1 MIGMSEAIAP
11 VSAGMEFPLPLA
23 PIGGESIEFVESSHI
38 PPMPKDIPQW
48 EPFKEYSQSL
58 PLVAKELGDRME
70 GKNVGPHFSR
80 DRGRVVCASLPVFE
94 VKQPE
99 TPVRE
104 VAIDSRVE
112 PFEVKESLFPEAPR
126 INKPEIL
133 QSEAPRI
140 EKPEYTQVK
149 EFETPVKDVAVASR
163 VTPFEAKETIAPE
176 TPRVDKPEISQLEE
190 PRINKPE
197 ISQTEAPRIA
207 KPEYT
212 QVKEFEK
219 PIKDVAVTSRVTS
232 FEVKEPIA
240 IETPRVDKSEI
251 SQLEARRIN
260 KPEISQ
266 SEAPRVDKP
275 EYVQVKE
282 FEHPVKES
290 AVASHI
296 APSEV
301 KETLTSETPRINK
314 PEISQSE
321 TPRVD
326 KSEISQLEAL
336 RINKPEIS
344 QSEVPR
350 IEKPEYTRLKEIEK
364 PVKEVVAPS
373 FAPADEKPEVT
384 LVDIASARVSQNT
397 VVQTPESAV
406 VSHLA
411 ETVVETL
418 AVTPT
423 LSSTGEGEIHIKLK
437 SDILD
442 GSSIKIEVKN
452 GELKVVVEPASR
464 AAEEILLKSHEA
476 FQNHLAERVTAW
488 RINVG
493 VAVLDLRNNLKR
505 KLEELS

>member
-1 MIGMSEAIAP
+1 MIEMSEVIASIS
-11 VSAGMEFPLPLA
+11 VGLEFPLPLA
-23 PIGGESIEFVESSHI
+23 PVGGESIEFVKSSHI

-70 GKNVGPHFSR
+70 GKNVGPHVSR
-80 DRGRVVCASLPVFE
+80 DRGRMVCASLPVFE
-94 VKQPE
+94 VKEFE

-104 VAIDSRVE
+104 VAVDSCVE
-112 PFEVKESLFPEAPR
+112 PFEVKESLTPKTPR
-126 INKPEIL
+126 INKPEIS
-133 QSEAPRI
+133 QSKAPRI

-149 EFETPVKDVAVASR
+149 EFEKPVKDVVVASR
-163 VTPFEAKETIAPE
+163 VT
-176 TPRVDKPEISQLEE
+176 S
-190 PRINKPE
+190 
-197 ISQTEAPRIA
+197 S
-207 KPEYT
+207 
-212 QVKEFEK
+212 
-219 PIKDVAVTSRVTS
+219 
-232 FEVKEPIA
+232 EVKEPIA
-240 IETPRVDKSEI
+240 PETP
-251 SQLEARRIN
+251 
-260 KPEISQ
+260 
-266 SEAPRVDKP
+266 
-275 EYVQVKE
+275 
-282 FEHPVKES
+282 
-290 AVASHI
+290 
-296 APSEV
+296 
-301 KETLTSETPRINK
+301 
-314 PEISQSE
+314 
-321 TPRVD
+321 
-326 KSEISQLEAL
+326 

-350 IEKPEYTRLKEIEK
+350 IGKSEHIQIKEFETPIKEVVVASRVTPFEAKEPIAPETPRINKPEISQLETPRINKSEISQSETPLVCKPDHSQPKEIEK

-406 VSHLA
+406 VSRLV

-464 AAEEILLKSHEA
+464 AAEEILLKSQEA

>member
-11 VSAGMEFPLPLA
+11 VSVGMEFPLPLT
-23 PIGGESIEFVESSHI
+23 PIGGESIEFVKSSHI
-38 PPMPKDIPQW
+38 PPMSKDIPQW

-70 GKNVGPHFSR
+70 GKNIGPHVSR
-80 DRGRVVCASLPVFE
+80 DRGCEVCASLPVFE
-94 VKQPE
+94 VKEPE

-104 VAIDSRVE
+104 VAVDSRVTSSE
-112 PFEVKESLFPEAPR
+112 TKETIAIETPR
-126 INKPEIL
+126 VDKPEIS
-133 QSEAPRI
+133 QSEASHI

-149 EFETPVKDVAVASR
+149 EFERPLKDVAVASR
-163 VTPFEAKETIAPE
+163 VTHFAAKEMIAPE
-176 TPRVDKPEISQLEE
+176 TPRVEKAERS
-190 PRINKPE
+190 
-197 ISQTEAPRIA
+197 
-207 KPEYT
+207 
-212 QVKEFEK
+212 QVKEFET
-219 PIKDVAVTSRVTS
+219 PIKDVAVALRVTS
-232 FEVKEPIA
+232 S
-240 IETPRVDKSEI
+240 ET
-251 SQLEARRIN
+251 
-260 KPEISQ
+260 
-266 SEAPRVDKP
+266 
-275 EYVQVKE
+275 
-282 FEHPVKES
+282 
-290 AVASHI
+290 
-296 APSEV
+296 
-301 KETLTSETPRINK
+301 KETLSIETPRINK

-321 TPRVD
+321 A
-326 KSEISQLEAL
+326 S
-336 RINKPEIS
+336 
-344 QSEVPR
+344 R
-350 IEKPEYTRLKEIEK
+350 IEKPEYTQLKEIEK

-373 FAPADEKPEVT
+373 FASANEKPEVT

-406 VSHLA
+406 VSHLV

-464 AAEEILLKSHEA
+464 AAEEILLKSQEA

>member
-11 VSAGMEFPLPLA
+11 VSVGMEFPLPLA
-23 PIGGESIEFVESSHI
+23 PIDGESIEFVKSSHI
-38 PPMPKDIPQW
+38 PPMSKDIPQW

-70 GKNVGPHFSR
+70 GKNVGPHVSR

-94 VKQPE
+94 AKEPK

-104 VAIDSRVE
+104 VAVASRVI
-112 PFEVKESLFPEAPR
+112 PFKAKETIAPETPRVDKPEISQLEAPR
-126 INKPEIL
+126 INKSEIS

-149 EFETPVKDVAVASR
+149 EFETPVKEVVVASR
-163 VTPFEAKETIAPE
+163 VTSSEAKETIAPE
-176 TPRVDKPEISQLEE
+176 TPRVDKPEISQLEA

-197 ISQTEAPRIA
+197 IVQTEA
-207 KPEYT
+207 
-212 QVKEFEK
+212 
-219 PIKDVAVTSRVTS
+219 
-232 FEVKEPIA
+232 
-240 IETPRVDKSEI
+240 
-251 SQLEARRIN
+251 
-260 KPEISQ
+260 
-266 SEAPRVDKP
+266 
-275 EYVQVKE
+275 
-282 FEHPVKES
+282 
-290 AVASHI
+290 
-296 APSEV
+296 
-301 KETLTSETPRINK
+301 
-314 PEISQSE
+314 
-321 TPRVD
+321 
-326 KSEISQLEAL
+326 
-336 RINKPEIS
+336 
-344 QSEVPR
+344 PR
-350 IEKPEYTRLKEIEK
+350 IEKPEYAQLKEIEK
-364 PVKEVVAPS
+364 PVKEVLATS
-373 FAPADEKPEVT
+373 LAPANEKPEVT

-406 VSHLA
+406 VSRLV

-464 AAEEILLKSHEA
+464 AAEEILLKSQEA

>member
-11 VSAGMEFPLPLA
+11 VSVGMEFPLPLS
-23 PIGGESIEFVESSHI
+23 PIGGESIEFVKSSHI

-48 EPFKEYSQSL
+48 EQFKEYSQSL

-70 GKNVGPHFSR
+70 GKNVGPHVSL
-80 DRGRVVCASLPVFE
+80 DRGRVVCASQPVFE
-94 VKQPE
+94 VKEPE

-104 VAIDSRVE
+104 VSVDSRVE

-126 INKPEIL
+126 INKPEIS

-140 EKPEYTQVK
+140 EKPECTQVK
-149 EFETPVKDVAVASR
+149 EFETPVKDVVVTSR

-176 TPRVDKPEISQLEE
+176 PLS
-190 PRINKPE
+190 INKPE
-197 ISQTEAPRIA
+197 ISQTEM
-207 KPEYT
+207 
-212 QVKEFEK
+212 
-219 PIKDVAVTSRVTS
+219 
-232 FEVKEPIA
+232 
-240 IETPRVDKSEI
+240 
-251 SQLEARRIN
+251 
-260 KPEISQ
+260 
-266 SEAPRVDKP
+266 PRVDKP

-314 PEISQSE
+314 PEILQSE
-321 TPRVD
+321 T
-326 KSEISQLEAL
+326 L
-336 RINKPEIS
+336 RINKPEVL
-344 QSEVPR
+344 QSETPLVC
-350 IEKPEYTRLKEIEK
+350 KPDHSQLKEI
-364 PVKEVVAPS
+364 
-373 FAPADEKPEVT
+373 EKPEVT

-397 VVQTPESAV
+397 VVQTPENAV
-406 VSHLA
+406 VSRLV

-464 AAEEILLKSHEA
+464 AAEEIFIKSQEA

>member
-11 VSAGMEFPLPLA
+11 VSVGMEFPLPLA
-23 PIGGESIEFVESSHI
+23 PIGGESIEFVKSSHI

-58 PLVAKELGDRME
+58 SLVAKELGDWME
-70 GKNVGPHFSR
+70 GKQVVDGFVQPTKPAFS
-80 DRGRVVCASLPVFE
+80 F
-94 VKQPE
+94 K
-99 TPVRE
+99 TK
-104 VAIDSRVE
+104 E
-112 PFEVKESLFPEAPR
+112 PLVLKEPR
-126 INKPEIL
+126 INKPEIS
-133 QSEAPRI
+133 QMEASRI

-163 VTPFEAKETIAPE
+163 VTSSEVKEPIAIE
-176 TPRVDKPEISQLEE
+176 TPRIDKH
-190 PRINKPE
+190 E
-197 ISQTEAPRIA
+197 ISQTEAPRIE

-212 QVKEFEK
+212 QVKEFET
-219 PIKDVAVTSRVTS
+219 PVKDVAVTSRVTS

-240 IETPRVDKSEI
+240 IETLRVDKSEI
-251 SQLEARRIN
+251 SQLEAPRIN

-266 SEAPRVDKP
+266 SEASRIDKP

-326 KSEISQLEAL
+326 KSEM
-336 RINKPEIS
+336 S

-350 IEKPEYTRLKEIEK
+350 IEKPEYTQLKEIEK
-364 PVKEVVAPS
+364 PVKEVLATS
-373 FAPADEKPEVT
+373 LALADENPEVT

-411 ETVVETL
+411 ETVIETL
-418 AVTPT
+418 AITPT

>member
-11 VSAGMEFPLPLA
+11 VSAGMEFPLPLS
-23 PIGGESIEFVESSHI
+23 PIGGESIDCVKSSHI

-70 GKNVGPHFSR
+70 GKQVGDGFVQPTKLAFSFKTKEPLVLKEP
-80 DRGRVVCASLPVFE
+80 RVDKPEIAQTEAPRIAKPEYTQVNEFE
-94 VKQPE
+94 K
-99 TPVRE
+99 PVRE
-104 VAIDSRVE
+104 VVVASRVT
-112 PFEVKESLFPEAPR
+112 PFEAKETIAPET
-126 INKPEIL
+126 
-133 QSEAPRI
+133 PRI

-163 VTPFEAKETIAPE
+163 VTSSEVKEPIAPE
-176 TPRVDKPEISQLEE
+176 TPRVD
-190 PRINKPE
+190 
-197 ISQTEAPRIA
+197 
-207 KPEYT
+207 
-212 QVKEFEK
+212 
-219 PIKDVAVTSRVTS
+219 
-232 FEVKEPIA
+232 
-240 IETPRVDKSEI
+240 
-251 SQLEARRIN
+251 
-260 KPEISQ
+260 
-266 SEAPRVDKP
+266 
-275 EYVQVKE
+275 
-282 FEHPVKES
+282 
-290 AVASHI
+290 
-296 APSEV
+296 
-301 KETLTSETPRINK
+301 
-314 PEISQSE
+314 
-321 TPRVD
+321 
-326 KSEISQLEAL
+326 
-336 RINKPEIS
+336 KPEIS

-373 FAPADEKPEVT
+373 FAPANEKPEVT

-406 VSHLA
+406 VSRLV

-464 AAEEILLKSHEA
+464 AAEEILLKSQEA

>member
-1 MIGMSEAIAP
+1 MIGMSEAIAS
-11 VSAGMEFPLPLA
+11 VSVGMEFPLPLA
-23 PIGGESIEFVESSHI
+23 PIGGESIEFVKSSYI

-70 GKNVGPHFSR
+70 GKNAGDRFVQPTKPAFSFKTKEPLVLKEP
-80 DRGRVVCASLPVFE
+80 RVNKSE
-94 VKQPE
+94 ISQ
-99 TPVRE
+99 T
-104 VAIDSRVE
+104 
-112 PFEVKESLFPEAPR
+112 EAPR
-126 INKPEIL
+126 IGKSEHL
-133 QSEAPRI
+133 QE
-140 EKPEYTQVK
+140 K
-149 EFETPVKDVAVASR
+149 EFETPVKEVVAASR

-176 TPRVDKPEISQLEE
+176 TPR
-190 PRINKPE
+190 INKPE
-197 ISQTEAPRIA
+197 IP
-207 KPEYT
+207 
-212 QVKEFEK
+212 
-219 PIKDVAVTSRVTS
+219 
-232 FEVKEPIA
+232 
-240 IETPRVDKSEI
+240 
-251 SQLEARRIN
+251 
-260 KPEISQ
+260 
-266 SEAPRVDKP
+266 
-275 EYVQVKE
+275 
-282 FEHPVKES
+282 
-290 AVASHI
+290 
-296 APSEV
+296 
-301 KETLTSETPRINK
+301 
-314 PEISQSE
+314 QSE
-321 TPRVD
+321 TPLVSKPD
-326 KSEISQLEAL
+326 HSQ
-336 RINKPEIS
+336 
-344 QSEVPR
+344 
-350 IEKPEYTRLKEIEK
+350 LKEIEK

-406 VSHLA
+406 VSRLV

-452 GELKVVVEPASR
+452 SELKVVVEPASR
-464 AAEEILLKSHEA
+464 AAEEILLKSLEA

>member
-11 VSAGMEFPLPLA
+11 VSVGMEFPLPLT
-23 PIGGESIEFVESSHI
+23 PIGGESIEFVKSSHI

-70 GKNVGPHFSR
+70 GKNVGSHVTR
-80 DRGRVVCASLPVFE
+80 DRGREVCASLPVFE
-94 VKQPE
+94 VKEPE
-99 TPVRE
+99 TPVRKVV
-104 VAIDSRVE
+104 VASRVTSS
-112 PFEVKESLFPEAPR
+112 EVK
-126 INKPEIL
+126 KPIAIET
-133 QSEAPRI
+133 PRI
-140 EKPEYTQVK
+140 EKPEISQSEASRIEKLEYTQVK
-149 EFETPVKDVAVASR
+149 EFKTPVKDVAVASR
-163 VTPFEAKETIAPE
+163 VTSSEVKEPIVPE
-176 TPRVDKPEISQLEE
+176 TPRVDKPEISKLEA

-197 ISQTEAPRIA
+197 IVQTEA
-207 KPEYT
+207 
-212 QVKEFEK
+212 
-219 PIKDVAVTSRVTS
+219 S
-232 FEVKEPIA
+232 
-240 IETPRVDKSEI
+240 
-251 SQLEARRIN
+251 
-260 KPEISQ
+260 
-266 SEAPRVDKP
+266 
-275 EYVQVKE
+275 
-282 FEHPVKES
+282 
-290 AVASHI
+290 
-296 APSEV
+296 
-301 KETLTSETPRINK
+301 
-314 PEISQSE
+314 
-321 TPRVD
+321 
-326 KSEISQLEAL
+326 
-336 RINKPEIS
+336 
-344 QSEVPR
+344 R
-350 IEKPEYTRLKEIEK
+350 IEKPEYTQLKEIEK

-373 FAPADEKPEVT
+373 FAPANEKPEVT

-406 VSHLA
+406 VSRLV

-464 AAEEILLKSHEA
+464 AAEEILLKSQEA

>member
-11 VSAGMEFPLPLA
+11 VSVGMEFPLPLV
-23 PIGGESIEFVESSHI
+23 PIGGESIDCVKSSHV

-70 GKNVGPHFSR
+70 GKNVGPHVSR

-104 VAIDSRVE
+104 VAVDSRVE
-112 PFEVKESLFPEAPR
+112 PLEVKESLFPEAPR
-126 INKPEIL
+126 INKPEISQSEAPRIAKPEYTQVKEFETPVKEVVVTSRVTSSEVKEPIAIETPRVDKPEISQL
-133 QSEAPRI
+133 EAPRINKPEISQSEAPRI

-163 VTPFEAKETIAPE
+163 VT
-176 TPRVDKPEISQLEE
+176 S
-190 PRINKPE
+190 
-197 ISQTEAPRIA
+197 
-207 KPEYT
+207 
-212 QVKEFEK
+212 
-219 PIKDVAVTSRVTS
+219 
-232 FEVKEPIA
+232 
-240 IETPRVDKSEI
+240 
-251 SQLEARRIN
+251 
-260 KPEISQ
+260 
-266 SEAPRVDKP
+266 
-275 EYVQVKE
+275 
-282 FEHPVKES
+282 
-290 AVASHI
+290 
-296 APSEV
+296 SEV

-321 TPRVD
+321 TLRVD
-326 KSEISQLEAL
+326 KPEISQLETP

-344 QSEVPR
+344 QSEAPR
-350 IEKPEYTRLKEIEK
+350 IEKPEYTQLKEMEK
-364 PVKEVVAPS
+364 PVKEVLAPS

-406 VSHLA
+406 VSRLV

-464 AAEEILLKSHEA
+464 AAEEILLKSQEA

>member
-11 VSAGMEFPLPLA
+11 VSVGMEFPLPLA
-23 PIGGESIEFVESSHI
+23 PVGGESIEFVKSSHI

-70 GKNVGPHFSR
+70 GKNVGPHVSR
-80 DRGRVVCASLPVFE
+80 DRGREVCASLPVFE
-94 VKQPE
+94 VKEPE
-99 TPVRE
+99 KPVRE
-104 VAIDSRVE
+104 VV
-112 PFEVKESLFPEAPR
+112 
-126 INKPEIL
+126 
-133 QSEAPRI
+133 
-140 EKPEYTQVK
+140 
-149 EFETPVKDVAVASR
+149 VASR
-163 VTPFEAKETIAPE
+163 VT
-176 TPRVDKPEISQLEE
+176 S
-190 PRINKPE
+190 
-197 ISQTEAPRIA
+197 S
-207 KPEYT
+207 
-212 QVKEFEK
+212 
-219 PIKDVAVTSRVTS
+219 
-232 FEVKEPIA
+232 EVKEPIA
-240 IETPRVDKSEI
+240 IETPRVDKPEI
-251 SQLEARRIN
+251 SQLEA
-260 KPEISQ
+260 
-266 SEAPRVDKP
+266 
-275 EYVQVKE
+275 
-282 FEHPVKES
+282 
-290 AVASHI
+290 
-296 APSEV
+296 
-301 KETLTSETPRINK
+301 PRINK
-314 PEISQSE
+314 PEIAQ
-321 TPRVD
+321 T
-326 KSEISQLEAL
+326 EA
-336 RINKPEIS
+336 S
-344 QSEVPR
+344 R
-350 IEKPEYTRLKEIEK
+350 IEKPDHSQLKEIEK

-373 FAPADEKPEVT
+373 LAPADEKPEVT

-406 VSHLA
+406 VSRLV

-423 LSSTGEGEIHIKLK
+423 LSSTGEGEIHIKLR

>member
-1 MIGMSEAIAP
+1 MIGMSEAIVP
-11 VSAGMEFPLPLA
+11 VSAGMEFPLPLS
-23 PIGGESIEFVESSHI
+23 PIGGESIEFVKSSHI

-70 GKNVGPHFSR
+70 GKQVGDGFVQPTKLAFSFKTKEPLVLKEP
-80 DRGRVVCASLPVFE
+80 RV
-94 VKQPE
+94 
-99 TPVRE
+99 
-104 VAIDSRVE
+104 D
-112 PFEVKESLFPEAPR
+112 
-126 INKPEIL
+126 KPEIA
-133 QSEAPRI
+133 QTEASRI
-140 EKPEYTQVK
+140 EKLEYTQVK
-149 EFETPVKDVAVASR
+149 EFETPVREVVVASR
-163 VTPFEAKETIAPE
+163 VTTFEAKETIAPE
-176 TPRVDKPEISQLEE
+176 TPRVDKPEISQSEAS
-190 PRINKPE
+190 RIEKL
-197 ISQTEAPRIA
+197 
-207 KPEYT
+207 EYT
-212 QVKEFEK
+212 QVKEFET
-219 PIKDVAVTSRVTS
+219 PIKDEAVTSRVTS

-240 IETPRVDKSEI
+240 IETPRVDKPEI
-251 SQLEARRIN
+251 SQLEA
-260 KPEISQ
+260 S
-266 SEAPRVDKP
+266 
-275 EYVQVKE
+275 
-282 FEHPVKES
+282 
-290 AVASHI
+290 
-296 APSEV
+296 
-301 KETLTSETPRINK
+301 
-314 PEISQSE
+314 
-321 TPRVD
+321 
-326 KSEISQLEAL
+326 

-364 PVKEVVAPS
+364 PVKEVVASS